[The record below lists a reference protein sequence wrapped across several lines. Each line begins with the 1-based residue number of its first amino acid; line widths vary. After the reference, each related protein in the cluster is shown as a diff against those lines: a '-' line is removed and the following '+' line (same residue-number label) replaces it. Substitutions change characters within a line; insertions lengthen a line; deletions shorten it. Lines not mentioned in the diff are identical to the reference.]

1 MTHPNI
7 LNLNSSALVIVDVQ
21 EAFRSVV
28 NDLSEIASRISTA
41 VRGMQTLSVPVIV
54 TEQYPKGLGPTV
66 EEISMSLDADTQIVE
81 KTTFGSCGELQF
93 VSLLEKANAKQV
105 LLCGLE
111 THICVNQTAHGLLEL
126 GYDVHLLTD
135 CVASRFSRDKD
146 AGITKMLAGGVKVS
160 TVEMALFEL
169 LKDAGHTKFKEIQ
182 ALIK

>member
-7 LNLNSSALVIVDVQ
+7 LNLHSSVLVVVDVQ
-21 EAFRSVV
+21 EAFRSVI

-41 VRGMQTLSVPVIV
+41 VRGMQTLGVPVIV

-66 EEISMSLDADTQIVE
+66 EEISIILNADTPIIE
-81 KTTFGSCGELQF
+81 KTSFGSCGEPKF
-93 VSLLEKANAKQV
+93 ASLLENSDAKQII
-105 LLCGLE
+105 LCGLE

-126 GYDVHLLTD
+126 GCDVHLLTD
-135 CVASRFSRDKD
+135 CVASRFSADKE
-146 AGITKMLAGGVKVS
+146 AGIAKMTAGGAKVS

-169 LKDAGHTKFKEIQ
+169 LKDAGQAKFKEIQ

>member
-7 LNLNSSALVIVDVQ
+7 LNLSSSALVIVDVQ
-21 EAFRSVV
+21 EAFRSVI

-41 VRGMQTLSVPVIV
+41 VRGMQALGVPVII

-66 EEISMSLDADTQIVE
+66 EEISLILNTDTPIVE
-81 KTTFGSCGELQF
+81 KTSFGSCGEPKF
-93 VSLLEKANAKQV
+93 VSLLENAGAKQII
-105 LLCGLE
+105 LCGLE

-126 GYDVHLLTD
+126 GYEVHLLTD
-135 CVASRFSRDKD
+135 CVASRFSNDKE
-146 AGITKMLAGGVKVS
+146 AGIAKMSTSGVKVS

-169 LKDAGHTKFKEIQ
+169 LKDAGQPKFKEIQ